1 MFLNPTTTTTTT
13 NNMSTLR
20 ATGGSALL
28 KTDSEN
34 VVPNGVRGGGLKER
48 ALKAMASTVAQQT
61 RTGSTVPGPTYNNNN
76 NNVRRNAL
84 GVLDMNTT
92 SQTGMSTTL
101 KLQPPVVLT
110 NEVQEMVNQGRVKG
124 FKGVG
129 SNHGVVQEGIPAVT
143 TSCEYASSTVSLS
156 MTTLTTTDDPEEI
169 ALISKMQ
176 AILMETTTTDA
187 PKPNLLEEIPD
198 IDKGD
203 ALDAQAMAEYVEDI
217 YQYLFDIEKP
227 LMPSMDYM
235 DRQPYLSWKHRG
247 ILVDWMVQ
255 VHYRFKMVPETLFM
269 AVNFLDR
276 YLGLQEV
283 GRDKLQLVGIAALLV
298 ASKYE
303 EIYPPPVADFV
314 FFSDNF
320 YTGDQILQMER
331 ILLKILQF
339 QLGYPTPLHFL
350 RRVSKADD
358 LDIQTRTLGKY
369 LMEVSLLDQRFL
381 RYLPSMIGAAS
392 MYLARVMLKRGPW
405 LPILE
410 HYGRYSEQ
418 QLLPLVYDL
427 LLVLGREMKLD
438 SVYKKYASSKFL
450 RASLFAEQFV
460 QKTLNRT

>member
-1 MFLNPTTTTTTT
+1 MFLNTTTA
-13 NNMSTLR
+13 STLR
-20 ATGGSALL
+20 ATSGSALL
-28 KTDSEN
+28 KADSEN
-34 VVPNGVRGGGLKER
+34 VVPSGIRGGLKER
-48 ALKAMASTVAQQT
+48 ALKTMTTTAVQPT
-61 RTGSTVPGPTYNNNN
+61 RTTGSTVPGPTH
-76 NNVRRNAL
+76 NVRRNAL

-92 SQTGMSTTL
+92 GQTALSMTL
-101 KLQPPVVLT
+101 KSQPPSVVPT
-110 NEVQEMVNQGRVKG
+110 NEIQEMVNRGRVKG
-124 FKGVG
+124 FKSIG
-129 SNHGVVQEGIPAVT
+129 SNHGVVVQEEIPTVT
-143 TSCEYASSTVSLS
+143 TSCEYSTVVSLPT
-156 MTTLTTTDDPEEI
+156 TTLTMTDDPEEL

-176 AILMETTTTDA
+176 AILTETNVMDT
-187 PKPNLLEEIPD
+187 PKPNLLEEIPN

-203 ALDAQAMAEYVEDI
+203 TLDAQAMAEYVEDI

-227 LMPSMDYM
+227 LMPTMNYM

-247 ILVDWMVQ
+247 ILVDWIVQ

-276 YLGLQEV
+276 FLGLQEV
-283 GRDKLQLVGIAALLV
+283 SRDKLQLVGIAALLV

-331 ILLKILQF
+331 TLLKILQF

-410 HYGRYSEQ
+410 HHSRYSEQ

-427 LLVLGREMKLD
+427 ILVLGKEMKLD

-450 RASLFAEQFV
+450 RASLFAEQFT
-460 QKTLNRT
+460 QKTLNQT